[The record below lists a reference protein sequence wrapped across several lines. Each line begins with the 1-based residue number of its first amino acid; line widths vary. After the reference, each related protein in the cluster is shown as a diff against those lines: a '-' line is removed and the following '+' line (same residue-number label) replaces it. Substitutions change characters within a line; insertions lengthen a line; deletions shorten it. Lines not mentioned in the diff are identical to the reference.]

1 MKLTPLNW
9 VLVVVLVL
17 LLGLDRALRGQGPVE
32 REVGRLLPELFLDQ
46 AQRVVL
52 ESDDERLEMRRVG
65 TGSWVLPDHYDH
77 PADASRMRFLLESLI
92 SITTLDLLTPDAE
105 RHAEYGVDEGA
116 LSVRVWNGEGRLLA
130 GLLQGDVVPGGG
142 ASYVRRSGD
151 DATYRAPGLRATIP
165 LDPAMWLD
173 VKWMT
178 FEPTMVDG
186 LKLSGAELDA
196 PVLLA
201 RDEGTLDT
209 WRYEGGDGLA
219 PSKVKSMLRT
229 LRALFLAEVVGDG
242 DQGEELGDVR
252 LQVELR
258 LADGRV
264 LAGRFG
270 SVKPDGS
277 VLASRMDTA
286 WVVRFTR
293 ATWENLSSQ
302 ARSLVE

>member
-1 MKLTPLNW
+1 M
-9 VLVVVLVL
+9 
-17 LLGLDRALRGQGPVE
+17 
-32 REVGRLLPELFLDQ
+32 
-46 AQRVVL
+46 
-52 ESDDERLEMRRVG
+52 
-65 TGSWVLPDHYDH
+65 
-77 PADASRMRFLLESLI
+77 
-92 SITTLDLLTPDAE
+92 
-105 RHAEYGVDEGA
+105 DEGA

-130 GLLQGDVVPGGG
+130 GLLQGDVVPGGT
-142 ASYVRRSGD
+142 ASYVRRFGD

-201 RDEGTLDT
+201 RDEGTLDE
-209 WRYEGGDGLA
+209 WRYEGGDELA

-242 DQGEELGDVR
+242 EQGEELGDVR

-277 VLASRMDTA
+277 VLASRRDTA

-293 ATWENLSSQ
+293 ATWENLSRQ
-302 ARSLVE
+302 ARSLVK